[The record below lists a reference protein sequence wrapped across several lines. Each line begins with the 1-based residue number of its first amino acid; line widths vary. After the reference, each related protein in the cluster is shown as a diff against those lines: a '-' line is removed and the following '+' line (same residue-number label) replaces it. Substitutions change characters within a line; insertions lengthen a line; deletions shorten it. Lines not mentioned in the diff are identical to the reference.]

1 MVKVKSITLI
11 NLFSIIEAISKD
23 VLLFS
28 INFDIKNVNDL
39 TNLFIS
45 RTILKITEN
54 YKNISN
60 SFLFFHISKENYEK
74 LLENKDCINFKKFFN
89 LIHKKIGFPLII
101 SQKNSEEYVEEMCS
115 DDMIC
120 EEMMMGYK
128 NFSEIFPKLCDTIK
142 KYRYKKADNEIIK
155 EIKNL
160 IKMLSSI

>member
-28 INFDIKNVNDL
+28 IEYEIKNINDL

-54 YKNISN
+54 YKNITN
-60 SFLFFHISKENYEK
+60 SFIFFHISSKNYEK
-74 LLENKDCINFKKFFN
+74 LIEKDDFIKYKKFFN
-89 LIHKKIGFPLII
+89 LIRKKIGFPLVI
-101 SQKNSEEYVEEMCS
+101 SYKEYDDFVEDMKT

-120 EEMMMGYK
+120 EEIMMGYK
-128 NFSEIFPKLCDTIK
+128 SFSEFFPKLYEIIR

-160 IKMLSSI
+160 VKMLSSI